1 MTYHIIAQV
10 IFVHNEWTLN
20 PAPSPRAPHL
30 EKTRRRRQIR
40 EKEALA
46 RCLVFYGA
54 ADDVVAGEERASRR
68 RANGRHDL
76 YGRYMDEFATLFAE
90 ALKSD
95 KVDYAKLIGA
105 FALKGRIELM
115 SSVGVVAAAD
125 WALKFVVNL
134 TMGPAVQRGRP
145 AGDDGR
151 SARRRDRR
159 LRQGVLRGAAAA
171 GIAQA

>member
-105 FALKGRIELM
+105 FVKACRASCRGWY
-115 SSVGVVAAAD
+115 SAA
-125 WALKFVVNL
+125 
-134 TMGPAVQRGRP
+134 QRANIRARP
-145 AGDDGR
+145 
-151 SARRRDRR
+151 DRCR
-159 LRQGVLRGAAAA
+159 LRTVSFNPRSVTLRP
-171 GIAQA
+171 